1 MTCKTHP
8 DAPHGFMR
16 DESHSTGE
24 YVCECAFWE
33 EPVTFNRDEPMITL
47 KQFFETF
54 GYRITEGGE
63 YGWECYGPNAYTIDS
78 WNGIQGTGGFAGS
91 IIFDTKDQT
100 VYEAEVCD
108 YTRNRAYRLI
118 NPGLVEA
125 HKKEAE
131 QRIVDLNQ
139 AWDDVK
145 FVDLEVE
152 EDWLDKAR
160 AIVAGEDYDDRVQV
174 PLTLHNDQL
183 FDLMKLA
190 HERDVTLNQMVETVL
205 REHIEQHE
213 KNS

>member
-1 MTCKTHP
+1 
-8 DAPHGFMR
+8 
-16 DESHSTGE
+16 
-24 YVCECAFWE
+24 
-33 EPVTFNRDEPMITL
+33 
-47 KQFFETF
+47 
-54 GYRITEGGE
+54 
-63 YGWECYGPNAYTIDS
+63 
-78 WNGIQGTGGFAGS
+78 
-91 IIFDTKDQT
+91 
-100 VYEAEVCD
+100 
-108 YTRNRAYRLI
+108 LI

-145 FVDLEVE
+145 FIDLEVE
-152 EDWLDKAR
+152 EDWLDKAQ
-160 AIVAGEDYDDRVQV
+160 AIVAGEDYDDRVQM
-174 PLTLHNDQL
+174 PLTLDNDQL